1 MKYTKIIIVIFASLG
16 IIFYAQY
23 PFPALSESIFWA
35 SLCLFLFKLLLIT
48 IVSKLLFEFVL
59 KKYLKSSYKKASFVS
74 YVITILYCLFDS
86 AKHYLFFDAKITSIP
101 LIPLIAPAIAF
112 CISYFLNKEL
122 SISKKQKITLFII
135 LIIVSAFS
143 LFCECHIIFDLN
155 LMNKKGILQ

>member
-1 MKYTKIIIVIFASLG
+1 M
-16 IIFYAQY
+16 
-23 PFPALSESIFWA
+23 
-35 SLCLFLFKLLLIT
+35 LIT

-86 AKHYLFFDAKITSIP
+86 AKHYLFFDAKITSIS
-101 LIPLIAPAIAF
+101 LIPLIAPAIVF
-112 CISYFLNKEL
+112 CISYFLNKEI
-122 SISKKQKITLFII
+122 SIPKKQKITLFTI

-143 LFCECHIIFDLN
+143 LFCEGQIIFDLN